1 MRFRIFAAGL
11 AMVALSVIATGPM
24 LLSGCTRTVEREAEK
39 RINPILTQ
47 YIGPAEKWE
56 TRVRGESAGA
66 VMRGRVKSVH
76 IEGTNV
82 QLHPDLTAAKLTLD
96 FAEVEV
102 DKNAG
107 RLTNVGSASFTCR
120 IGEAVIDRYCRKL
133 RPDIKD
139 LKITLRGDA
148 FVVTARPDNLR
159 VVSVPVSLEGRL
171 VPRDISRLDFDPDR
185 AKLTI
190 LPVPELVLDYIAR
203 RLNPAID
210 LTHLPIRLQ
219 FTRSEVRGGYLILSG
234 TVPPDDL
241 VRASGQPLARP
252 E

>member
-39 RINPILTQ
+39 R
-47 YIGPAEKWE
+47 
-56 TRVRGESAGA
+56 
-66 VMRGRVKSVH
+66 
-76 IEGTNV
+76 
-82 QLHPDLTAAKLTLD
+82 
-96 FAEVEV
+96 
-102 DKNAG
+102 
-107 RLTNVGSASFTCR
+107 
-120 IGEAVIDRYCRKL
+120 
-133 RPDIKD
+133 
-139 LKITLRGDA
+139 ITLRGDA